1 MHHARQTLRDRGYRL
16 TPQRNLIWEVL
27 RGAGRHMTA
36 EEVAAEVRR
45 TLPDVNVSTVY
56 RTLELLVS
64 LDLVVETRLEGS
76 ACYYEVSPEPTHHH
90 FVCTQVRRRGPLR
103 RRAARAGARGAHAPG
118 LQREPDPGDGLRRCA
133 GSART
138 SPRRRHG
145 RRRSASPRDPPTTE
159 PGAARSRDE
168 HRRHAHPRRIPRPAD
183 LPRPLGRHDPHLGRS
198 RPARSRRRSRPSRSR

>member
-1 MHHARQTLRDRGYRL
+1 MHHARATLREQGYRL

-27 RGAGRHMTA
+27 RDAGRHLTA

-90 FVCTQVRRRGPLR
+90 FVCTRCGAGRALR
-103 RRAARAGARGAHAPG
+103 RRAAGAGARGAAP
-118 LQREPDPGDGLRRCA
+118 A
-133 GSART
+133 GTT
-138 SPRRRHG
+138 SP
-145 RRRSASPRDPPTTE
+145 S
-159 PGAARSRDE
+159 ARSR
-168 HRRHAHPRRIPRPAD
+168 
-183 LPRPLGRHDPHLGRS
+183 
-198 RPARSRRRSRPSRSR
+198 